1 MSNEDLDKIDPRYIG
16 AFLEAGDLMERDFYT
31 LTIDS
36 IAKPDTEKDSAGKKI
51 DKYVI
56 GFKEARKRL
65 IVNKTNFKMFTAAL
79 GKKLSG
85 WIGKRIDLEVRV
97 LKEAFGEKNVPVIR
111 VRMPDGVE
119 IPFGCRKHVGKP
131 FEHKRQPAPAQKPAP
146 AAAPLLDDRKPA
158 VPETKPVSVGKSDP
172 EMVQAIKEVIAERV
186 AAEIVPDEKTAAETW
201 LVFTKNGKPV
211 SAPSADWFLAG
222 TTEEDR
228 INRHD
233 WLVEVYTA
241 LIQP

>member
-36 IAKPDTEKDSAGKKI
+36 IAKPDTEKDSQGKRI

-56 GFKEARKRL
+56 GFKEARKRW
-65 IVNKTNFKMFTAAL
+65 IVNKTNFKMLTAAL

-85 WIGKRIDLEVRV
+85 WIGKKADLEVRV

-119 IPFGCRKHVGKP
+119 VPFGCRKHVGKP
-131 FEHKRQPAPAQKPAP
+131 FEHKRQPAPKPAHAP
-146 AAAPLLDDRKPA
+146 GPLLDDRKPA
-158 VPETKPVSVGKSDP
+158 VPEAKPVCVAKTDA
-172 EMVQAIKEVIAERV
+172 EMVQALEDFLDAQAKESGQSV
-186 AAEIVPDEKTAAETW
+186 DELAPKF
-201 LVFTKNGKPV
+201 LIYTKNGQPTP
-211 SAPSADWFLAG
+211 AEGPSWFLAG
-222 TTEEDR
+222 RTEEEQAT
-228 INRHD
+228 RHD
-233 WLVEVYTA
+233 WLLEVHSA
-241 LIQP
+241 LIG